1 MPLKPSKY
9 IKVEGTM
16 VAIKCKGLKEL
27 SEALTELRIKKREY
41 RILER
46 DALSRGFEARNAAQS
61 RSARIAAEN
70 AERSELAGIRHYLHQ
85 FTQLIPRVQAL
96 LLREPPETS

>member
-61 RSARIAAEN
+61 REVHGLRPK
-70 AERSELAGIRHYLHQ
+70 
-85 FTQLIPRVQAL
+85 TQKGVSLQG
-96 LLREPPETS
+96 